1 MRRRVRA
8 EAPRRLLE
16 LALGAD
22 PVAPPG
28 LVPRDRD
35 MDETLEEIA
44 LGGGRGAPREL
55 ELLVRG
61 EERAA
66 PDQLEAVRV
75 GLFNARHSGYLP
87 SVATI
92 LLAGVDLFFRA
103 KLEALLPDHHVIS
116 TDGIDPP
123 DLVIADI
130 SRIDPGEVA
139 DAYPD
144 VPIVGFANHADTTGL
159 RAANNAGFDQVVV
172 KAALQ
177 ERAAQIV
184 AELTAR

>member
-1 MRRRVRA
+1 M
-8 EAPRRLLE
+8 
-16 LALGAD
+16 
-22 PVAPPG
+22 
-28 LVPRDRD
+28 
-35 MDETLEEIA
+35 
-44 LGGGRGAPREL
+44 
-55 ELLVRG
+55 
-61 EERAA
+61 
-66 PDQLEAVRV
+66 
-75 GLFNARHSGYLP
+75 
-87 SVATI
+87 
-92 LLAGVDLFFRA
+92 
-103 KLEALLPDHHVIS
+103 IS

-144 VPIVGFANHADTTGL
+144 VPIVGFANHTDTTGL